1 MKKISIIACLSIIC
15 CILFSGCGEN
25 NKKLTLNSDE
35 VKLTVGDDY
44 QLTLNT
50 KDTKITWSS
59 SDEKV
64 ASVSGGKVIGVG
76 KGNALVTAMN
86 EDGEKAVCKVSVD
99 STAVDEVRL
108 NKHNI
113 ELKKNESEEIG
124 SSVTPQDASTNG
136 LVWESSNDNV
146 ARVDNRGT
154 VTGIKKGKA
163 VITCSSPNGKSDT
176 CEVVVKSNKKKKLV
190 QTNNNQANSG
200 NSEYDNKLLKDT
212 PLYCRASDFATL
224 RASASRSGREVDIV
238 LTGES
243 VVYLSSTTEFYH
255 VIYQGEKGY
264 VLKDYFS
271 TDPDA
276 PLNYGD
282 R

>member
-1 MKKISIIACLSIIC
+1 MKRISFIVGLGMIC
-15 CILFSGCGEN
+15 CLLLAGCGES

-50 KDTKITWSS
+50 KDKKTTWSS

-64 ASVSGGKVIGVG
+64 ASVSDGKVIGVS
-76 KGNALVTAMN
+76 KGNALITAMN

-99 STAVDEVRL
+99 SATVDEVRL
-108 NKHNI
+108 DKHNV
-113 ELKKNESEEIG
+113 ELKKNESEEIRA
-124 SSVTPQDASTNG
+124 SVTPEDASTDG

-146 ARVDNRGT
+146 ARVDSRGT
-154 VTGIKKGKA
+154 VTGVKKGKA
-163 VITCSSPNGKSDT
+163 VVTCSSPNGKSDT
-176 CEVVVKSNKKKKLV
+176 CAVVVKANKKKKKA
-190 QTNNNQANSG
+190 QAKSNQSDSG
-200 NSEYDNKLLKDT
+200 YSEYDNKLLKDT
-212 PLYCRASDFATL
+212 PLYCRASDYATL
-224 RASASRSGREVDIV
+224 RATASRSGRELDIV

-264 VLKDYFS
+264 VLKDYFT

>member
-1 MKKISIIACLSIIC
+1 MKRISIIVCFSLIC
-15 CILFSGCGEN
+15 CLLLAGCGESD
-25 NKKLTLNSDE
+25 KSLILNSDE

-50 KDTKITWSS
+50 KNPKITWSS

-64 ASVSGGKVIGVG
+64 ASVSNGKVIGVS
-76 KGNALVTAMN
+76 KGNALITAMN

-99 STAVDEVRL
+99 SKAIDEVRL
-108 NKHNI
+108 DKHNV
-113 ELKKNESEEIG
+113 ELKKNESEEIKA
-124 SSVTPQDASTNG
+124 SVTPEDASTDG
-136 LVWESSNDNV
+136 IAWESSNDNV
-146 ARVDNRGT
+146 ARVDSRGT
-154 VTGIKKGKA
+154 VTGVKKGKA
-163 VITCSSPNGKSDT
+163 VVTCSSPNGKSDT
-176 CEVVVKSNKKKKLV
+176 CAVVVKVNKKKKK
-190 QTNNNQANSG
+190 TKTKNNIVDN
-200 NSEYDNKLLKDT
+200 EYDNKLLKDT
-212 PLYCRASDFATL
+212 PLYCRASDYATL
-224 RASASRSGREVDIV
+224 RASASRSGRELDIV

-255 VIYQGEKGY
+255 VVYQGEKGY
-264 VLKDYFS
+264 VLKDYFT